1 MIRVLTGGYRDE
13 DYKFLK
19 ETLTKSYEAV
29 RNNCTLNNKSCVYC
43 KNRRACL
50 DIDEVIDFLNKGGEK
65 K

>member
-13 DYKFLK
+13 DYKFLN
-19 ETLTKSYEAV
+19 ELLTKLYEDV
-29 RNNCTLNNKSCVYC
+29 RNNCTLHNKSCVYC

-50 DIDEVIDFLNKGGEK
+50 DIDEVIDFLNKGGK

>member
-13 DYKFLK
+13 DYKFLNELLK
-19 ETLTKSYEAV
+19 KAYDTV

-50 DIDEVIDFLNKGGEK
+50 DVDEVIDYLSRGGEK